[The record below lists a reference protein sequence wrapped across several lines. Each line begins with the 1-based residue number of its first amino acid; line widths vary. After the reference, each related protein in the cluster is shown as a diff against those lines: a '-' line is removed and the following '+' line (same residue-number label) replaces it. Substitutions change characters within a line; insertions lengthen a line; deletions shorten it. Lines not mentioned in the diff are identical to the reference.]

1 MHRSAQYK
9 LAVIARGN
17 GIIPFVSNQSLL
29 LGLKQMTHL
38 SRQGVKS
45 KRLVTS
51 PNTKCKLMHRA
62 THQSEKSATSTTPTS
77 LFQKMHQKDHLAQ
90 FQCKIIKVHYFCVRK
105 LNNAAELL
113 SIVSP
118 RFLLTAYGFR

>member
-1 MHRSAQYK
+1 
-9 LAVIARGN
+9 
-17 GIIPFVSNQSLL
+17 
-29 LGLKQMTHL
+29 
-38 SRQGVKS
+38 
-45 KRLVTS
+45 
-51 PNTKCKLMHRA
+51 
-62 THQSEKSATSTTPTS
+62 
-77 LFQKMHQKDHLAQ
+77 MHQKDHLAQ

>member
-1 MHRSAQYK
+1 
-9 LAVIARGN
+9 
-17 GIIPFVSNQSLL
+17 
-29 LGLKQMTHL
+29 
-38 SRQGVKS
+38 
-45 KRLVTS
+45 
-51 PNTKCKLMHRA
+51 MHRA

-118 RFLLTAYGFR
+118 RFYLLLMVFVNNSLSVLGSLKKALFFIA